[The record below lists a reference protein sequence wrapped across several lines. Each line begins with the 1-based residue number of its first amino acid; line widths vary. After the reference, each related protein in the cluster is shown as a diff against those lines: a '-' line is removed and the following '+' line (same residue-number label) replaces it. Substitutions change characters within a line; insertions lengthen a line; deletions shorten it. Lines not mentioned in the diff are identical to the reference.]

1 MGVTM
6 GKQGYI
12 FIAAATGVSASS
24 AVVGIDTWTLD
35 LTADAVETTAFGA
48 TETALSSR
56 TFSPGL
62 KSGTGSVS
70 GHYDDASVQQDWL
83 MEIMSDTT
91 VETVEM
97 ELYLNTSQL
106 FTITACVTGVSLG
119 GTVDGKTTFS
129 MNYTL
134 DGGTTLT

>member
-1 MGVTM
+1 MGVNM
-6 GKQGYI
+6 GKQGFI

-35 LTADAVETTAFGA
+35 LTGDAVETTAFGA
-48 TETALSSR
+48 TDTALATR
-56 TFSPGL
+56 TFEPGL
-62 KSGTGSVS
+62 KSGTGSIS

-83 MEIMSDTT
+83 MEIMTDTT
-91 VETVEM
+91 VENVEM
-97 ELYLNTSQL
+97 ELYLNASQL
-106 FTITACVTGVSLG
+106 FTIVACVTGVSLG

>member
-1 MGVTM
+1 MAVNM
-6 GKQGYI
+6 GKKGFI

-24 AVVGIDTWTLD
+24 AVVGIDNWTLD

-48 TETALSSR
+48 TETALASR
-56 TFSPGL
+56 TFEPGL
-62 KSGTGSVS
+62 KSGTGSIS

-91 VETVEM
+91 VENVEM
-97 ELYLNTSQL
+97 ELYLNASQL
-106 FTITACVTGVSLG
+106 FTIVACVTGVSLG